1 MKNFQCKIHFLQTL
15 ILLGVLFSTSAF
27 AQESRKPN
35 IDQIKQKW
43 LDIAYA
49 TTSQAQ
55 KLDVY
60 LQEGDGPFPVILSV
74 HGGAFKDGDK

>member
-1 MKNFQCKIHFLQTL
+1 MQTL